1 LSFLNLTGH
10 IINLTLDF
18 IKDVLV
24 SVGELQF
31 FKNVDLSLKILLNN

>member
-31 FKNVDLSLKILLNN
+31 FKNVDLSLKICLNN